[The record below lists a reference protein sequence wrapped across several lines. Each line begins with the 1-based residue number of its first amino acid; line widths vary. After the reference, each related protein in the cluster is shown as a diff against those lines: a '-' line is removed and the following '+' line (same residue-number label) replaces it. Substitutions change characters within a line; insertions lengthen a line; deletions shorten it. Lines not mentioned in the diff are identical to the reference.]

1 VIEVCL
7 LLAGAVAARIPDDAF
22 TLRWTHSI
30 EKILWEEDYQ
40 VKGKTLLM
48 TGYRV
53 RGSGAG
59 MEPGPGAVWRDGA
72 WHATTR
78 RTLPELSIVRSPYAL
93 DYEWCSRGRCRPLAD
108 WLGPAAEPQFVVVRP
123 CAATPARPR

>member
-1 VIEVCL
+1 MIEVCL

-53 RGSGAG
+53 RGSGA
-59 MEPGPGAVWRDGA
+59 
-72 WHATTR
+72 R
-78 RTLPELSIVRSPYAL
+78 RHRGDRRVRL
-93 DYEWCSRGRCRPLAD
+93 
-108 WLGPAAEPQFVVVRP
+108 Q
-123 CAATPARPR
+123 